1 MLFKEKLSENDIEDL
16 KENALHLETF
26 ANNMISMLKQLEEK
40 KKNAPSE
47 ETLVWEFCKE
57 EYGRLNFFVHDRV
70 MPTLKKANKFL
81 RKHGIPEVSI
91 EENKRVI
98 EDEESFE
105 LFVLRYY
112 LSLGNLKSPIK
123 QLKIAPV
130 KGFDFFDT
138 LNYFHIK
145 DIGEKIQLLSYYYV
159 SDESEKSILND
170 MFKKESKKNTP
181 TKINHIHANYALDK
195 ITGFSMNPDERT
207 QGYEFNFDLD
217 DFKEVLNRIKNKE
230 NNVVSFKK

>member
-1 MLFKEKLSENDIEDL
+1 L
-16 KENALHLETF
+16 KA
-26 ANNMISMLKQLEEK
+26 
-40 KKNAPSE
+40 
-47 ETLVWEFCKE
+47 
-57 EYGRLNFFVHDRV
+57 
-70 MPTLKKANKFL
+70 
-81 RKHGIPEVSI
+81 
-91 EENKRVI
+91 
-98 EDEESFE
+98 
-105 LFVLRYY
+105 
-112 LSLGNLKSPIK
+112 PIK

-159 SDESEKSILND
+159 SDESEKSHLND